1 MSQETL
7 KMLEKARE
15 QLAATASSLE
25 TLVMDLVTSR
35 LRMMDNLSP
44 SSVLELTQRLHTPL
58 LNGPSNKNRDQRS
71 GILHIVRDP

>member
-35 LRMMDNLSP
+35 LQMMDNLAP
-44 SSVLELTQRLHTPL
+44 SSVLRQELRLQQELKL
-58 LNGPSNKNRDQRS
+58 LKEDLDQEQVKKS
-71 GILHIVRDP
+71 P

>member
-25 TLVMDLVTSR
+25 TLVMDLISSR
-35 LRMMDNLSP
+35 LQMMDNWAP
-44 SSVLELTQRLHTPL
+44 SLVLEQDQRLHHELKL
-58 LNGPSNKNRDQRS
+58 LKDDLDQEQVEES
-71 GILHIVRDP
+71 P

>member
-35 LRMMDNLSP
+35 LQMMDNVSP
-44 SSVLELTQRLHTPL
+44 SLVLELDQRLYQEL
-58 LNGPSNKNRDQRS
+58 KILKKDLDQDQ
-71 GILHIVRDP
+71 VEEAP

>member
-35 LRMMDNLSP
+35 LQMMDNLSP
-44 SSVLELTQRLHTPL
+44 SSVLELDQRLQQELKL
-58 LNGPSNKNRDQRS
+58 LKEDLDQEQVEES
-71 GILHIVRDP
+71 P

>member
-25 TLVMDLVTSR
+25 SLVMDLVTSR
-35 LRMMDNLSP
+35 LQMMDSWSP
-44 SSVLELTQRLHTPL
+44 SLVLGQEQRLQQELQL
-58 LNGPSNKNRDQRS
+58 LKEDLGQEQVKESP
-71 GILHIVRDP
+71 

>member
-25 TLVMDLVTSR
+25 TLVMDLISSR
-35 LRMMDNLSP
+35 LQMMDNWAP
-44 SSVLELTQRLHTPL
+44 TSVLEQDQRLHHELKL
-58 LNGPSNKNRDQRS
+58 LKEDLDQEQVEES
-71 GILHIVRDP
+71 P

>member
-25 TLVMDLVTSR
+25 TLVMDLISSR
-35 LRMMDNLSP
+35 LQMMDNLSP
-44 SSVLELTQRLHTPL
+44 SSVLELTQRLHQELKL
-58 LNGPSNKNRDQRS
+58 LKEDLDQEQVEES
-71 GILHIVRDP
+71 P